1 MAPRDWT
8 ARELLMN
15 YEQVEGRIPPVLR
28 DWLIT
33 LLEGGCPDPKFDLID
48 LLKEIH

>member
-1 MAPRDWT
+1 MPSRDWT

-28 DWLIT
+28 DWLVG
-33 LLEGGCPDPKFDLID
+33 LLEGAHPDPKFDLID
-48 LLKEIH
+48 LLRDVR